1 MLEIQIFRNDL
12 AAVAARLA
20 TRGYA
25 LDTAKF
31 EQLEGKRKNILCCIK
46 RIINKFLETHS
57 HISSSIRRSPL

>member
-31 EQLEGKRKNILCCIK
+31 EQLEG
-46 RIINKFLETHS
+46 
-57 HISSSIRRSPL
+57 